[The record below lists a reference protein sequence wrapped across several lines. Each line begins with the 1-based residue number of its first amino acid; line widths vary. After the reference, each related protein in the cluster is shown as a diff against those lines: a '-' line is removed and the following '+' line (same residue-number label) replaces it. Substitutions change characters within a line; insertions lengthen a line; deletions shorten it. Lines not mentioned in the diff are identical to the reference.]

1 MLRLLSFIK
10 NPKDFFAGILF
21 ITIAGVFAPHLRDLP
36 IGSAFR
42 MGPGYFPMVLTG
54 LLGAIGLIIMVGGL
68 RAKGEPISHVP
79 WRGLLFIVAPVVFFG
94 LTLKGLG
101 LVPSLAITVFAT
113 TLASVHWNLRTA
125 LINTAVLTLASWLI
139 FVKALGL
146 PMSVFGPWVGGY

>member
-1 MLRLLSFIK
+1 MRGLPGFIK

-21 ITIAGVFAPHLRDLP
+21 IGIAVVFAFQLRQLP

-42 MGPGYFPMVLTG
+42 MGPGYFPLVLAA
-54 LLGAIGLIIMVGGL
+54 LLGALGLVIMIGGL
-68 RAKGEPISHVP
+68 RGKGEPISRVP
-79 WRGLLFIVAPVVFFG
+79 WRGVLLVVLPVIFFG

-125 LINTAVLTLASWLI
+125 LINTAVLTVGGWLI
-139 FVKALGL
+139 FIKALGL
-146 PMSVFGPWVGGY
+146 PISTFGPWVGGY